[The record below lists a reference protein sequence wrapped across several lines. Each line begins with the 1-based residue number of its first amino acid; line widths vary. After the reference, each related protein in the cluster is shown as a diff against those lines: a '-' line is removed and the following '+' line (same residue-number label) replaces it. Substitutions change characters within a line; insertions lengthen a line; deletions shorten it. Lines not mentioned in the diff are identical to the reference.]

1 VSAIKRVDEEEVEE
15 LECDVKRR
23 EKEDRERLD
32 SIKSVFF

>member
-23 EKEDRERLD
+23 EKEDRDRLD
-32 SIKSVFF
+32 NVKSVFF

>member
-1 VSAIKRVDEEEVEE
+1 VSAIKRIDEEEVEE

-23 EKEDRERLD
+23 EKEDRDRLD